1 MSAPGSPKSEYRR
14 AQPEGTPVSATTGV
28 GIIGTGNIFP
38 AYLKTLQRCRR
49 VHIVGIADADAAL
62 AQRRAAEAGLRA
74 FDIDALLASDAQV
87 ILNLTPPLAHHE
99 IGLRVLQAGKHL
111 FTEKPLAAR
120 FAQGR
125 ELVEQAHARGL
136 RLGCAPDTFLGAG
149 AQALRALLDAGTIGT
164 VRHGSAH
171 FMGHGPDDWHPNPA
185 FFYRE
190 GAGPMLDMGVYYVT
204 HLVHALGPVRSLRGS
219 AHVTQAQRLI
229 RSGANAGQRIDVE
242 VPTHLV
248 TLLDFAGGAQVV
260 LSTSFDV
267 WRHGHA
273 PIELY
278 GDEGTVQG
286 HDPNLFG
293 GSVRYALQRGGW
305 QRAPGGRPYHTN
317 ARGIGLIDMVLAI
330 DEGRPH
336 RCSDALAL
344 HVLEVLDGAVA
355 AGRSGSTLTLTT
367 TCERPAPL
375 TARLF

>member
-1 MSAPGSPKSEYRR
+1 MSSPI
-14 AQPEGTPVSATTGV
+14 GL

-49 VHIVGIADADAAL
+49 VHLVGIADGDPAV
-62 AQRRAAEAGLRA
+62 AQRRAAETGVRA
-74 FDIDALLASDAQV
+74 MDIDALLASEAQV
-87 ILNLTPPLAHHE
+87 ILNLTPPLAHHA
-99 IGLRVLQAGKHL
+99 IGRRVLAAGKHL

-120 FAQGR
+120 FAQGG
-125 ELVEQAHARGL
+125 ELVDEARARGL

-149 AQALRALLDAGTIGT
+149 AQALRALLDAGTIGP

-171 FMGHGPDDWHPNPA
+171 FMGPGPDDWHPNPD

-219 AHVTQAQRLI
+219 AHVTRARRTV
-229 RSGANAGQRIDVE
+229 RSGANAGRTLEVE

-248 TLLDFAGGAQVV
+248 TLLDFASGAQVV
-260 LSTSFDV
+260 LTTSFDV

-278 GDEGTVQG
+278 GDEGTALG
-286 HDPNLFG
+286 HDPNRFG
-293 GSVRYALQRGGW
+293 GTVRYALQRGPW
-305 QRAPGGRPYHTN
+305 LRAPGGRPYHTN
-317 ARGIGLIDMVLAI
+317 ARGIGLIDMVLALQ
-330 DEGRPH
+330 EGRPH

-344 HVLEVLDGAVA
+344 HVLEVLDGAVS
-355 AGRSGSTLTLTT
+355 AGRSGATLTLTT
-367 TCERPAPL
+367 TCDRPEPL
-375 TARLF
+375 AARLF